1 MGIWKINI
9 ERKHCVIAYAMPTH
23 SVHSPIF
30 FQGIPEPPSEVAWIA
45 RYFFCLAANDK
56 KETIMGKVQ
65 ILAILSMDGCLSELN
80 PKKRLFRS
88 PEDYGMEEIRGKA
101 LYRLTPDYTISILQD
116 QREKEDDTYYLL
128 EADAKT
134 VGYANGLIRMNAV
147 DEIIIYIMPCII
159 GTGDHFFKSGLFPTD
174 WTLAENR
181 KYGGGIIRLTYRRNR
196 KRR

>member
-1 MGIWKINI
+1 
-9 ERKHCVIAYAMPTH
+9 
-23 SVHSPIF
+23 
-30 FQGIPEPPSEVAWIA
+30 
-45 RYFFCLAANDK
+45 
-56 KETIMGKVQ
+56 MGKVQ

-101 LYRLTPDYTISILQD
+101 LYRLTSDYTVSILQD
-116 QREKEDDTYYLL
+116 WREKEDDSCYLL
-128 EADAKT
+128 EAEAKT

-147 DEIIIYIMPCII
+147 DEIIIYITPSII

-174 WTLAENR
+174 WTLTENR
-181 KYGGGIIRLTYRRNR
+181 KYGGGVIRLIYRRNR

>member
-1 MGIWKINI
+1 MKS
-9 ERKHCVIAYAMPTH
+9 RDQCVTSLIRQCVQPSDTR
-23 SVHSPIF
+23 SVSRVRIK
-30 FQGIPEPPSEVAWIA
+30 S
-45 RYFFCLAANDK
+45 
-56 KETIMGKVQ
+56 
-65 ILAILSMDGCLSELN
+65 LSELN

-116 QREKEDDTYYLL
+116 QREKEDDTCYLL